1 MGSKAAGYFVSPI
14 RTLLADDQLMV
25 LAHMRE
31 LLEIQDDIV
40 VVGMAHDGAQALAM
54 TSELRPDV
62 LLLDIAMPVMT
73 GIKALP
79 LIKKAAPE
87 TAVIILSMHNQE
99 AYVLEALH
107 NGAVGYILKTTPAEH
122 LLQAIRQASSGKYY
136 LSPEIKSAAVASFLQ
151 RAATDF
157 SRGSSAQPVF

>member
-1 MGSKAAGYFVSPI
+1 MGSKVAGYFMRPI

-40 VVGMAHDGAQALAM
+40 VVGMAHDGVQALAL

-73 GIKALP
+73 
-79 LIKKAAPE
+79 
-87 TAVIILSMHNQE
+87 H
-99 AYVLEALH
+99 
-107 NGAVGYILKTTPAEH
+107 
-122 LLQAIRQASSGKYY
+122 
-136 LSPEIKSAAVASFLQ
+136 
-151 RAATDF
+151 
-157 SRGSSAQPVF
+157 